1 MKPNV
6 YAVLDS
12 NHGYK
17 MIGVGREVAKAL
29 MGEHAPLLHPFRFER
44 FATGAFTPSRTRPTP
59 GPDPPVAPSRGR
71 GEDGAVLIILL
82 LGFAPWLIL
91 LTLVLALYLTV
102 IELLELRPNYGWW
115 IWWLL
120 LVFLTHFVGYLILR
134 GYAYYQHREAA
145 RP

>member
-1 MKPNV
+1 LNP
-6 YAVLDS
+6 
-12 NHGYK
+12 
-17 MIGVGREVAKAL
+17 
-29 MGEHAPLLHPFRFER
+29 
-44 FATGAFTPSRTRPTP
+44 
-59 GPDPPVAPSRGR
+59 PPVARSANG
-71 GEDGAVLIILL
+71 GEDDRVLVILL
-82 LGFAPWLIL
+82 LGFAPWIIL

-134 GYAYYQHREAA
+134 GYAFYAQREAA